1 MPWGKVMKQLY
12 FFVVSV
18 LILFTVN
25 LPAQNGQEYHLS
37 MLGHYALMQ
46 KKPQDSHDYYQQLLA
61 SGSSPYMYS
70 GYIRFLFAS
79 NQFTDIVS
87 LLPQLEKPFEN
98 DLDMQ
103 LIFAQSLAGAGRQNV
118 ANDRFIQL
126 QQKYKTHA
134 ELTYM
139 AAQAHSVNNPKK
151 SIQVIDEFLNS
162 TPFQPRNCL
171 FYFLKSQH
179 YMALNDKKEAITQAK
194 KSLDICPQFDKGWL
208 LLGMLQEQEGKVKE
222 AITGYSNF
230 LELAGPNKE
239 IEQQISA
246 LTLKLRFNK
255 TNSGTKEN
263 SFLTDALT
271 WYENKQ
277 YAKALTA
284 INNSLKQD
292 PSDQESRLLKI
303 NILSASNHV
312 DAAATLLQTW
322 MMEEPSNDTWFKALH
337 LLYRA
342 GLSKDRALSIFHA
355 VEKQHPQELLVALY
369 LADTYTRARLFSA
382 AVDYHK
388 KALSLTTDPL
398 LKTKIAYNM
407 GTIHHTT
414 NDIAAMKQALEEGI
428 QHGALFPPLY
438 NLLAYYYATYGRDT
452 RRAQTYISQ
461 ALKDDA
467 KNPHFLDTQAV
478 IWYKQREYAKAEKI
492 LKKLAAR
499 EPKDHFI
506 QLHLAKTE
514 HKLGKQKQSMHT
526 LNKALKYA
534 HTDNER
540 TTCKKLL
547 RMFETT

>member
-1 MPWGKVMKQLY
+1 
-12 FFVVSV
+12 
-18 LILFTVN
+18 
-25 LPAQNGQEYHLS
+25 
-37 MLGHYALMQ
+37 MQ
-46 KKPQDSHDYYQQLLA
+46 KKPQDSQDYYQQLLA

-70 GYIRFLFAS
+70 GYVRFLFAS
-79 NQFTDIVS
+79 NQLVDIVS
-87 LLPQLEKPFEN
+87 LLPQLEKPFED

-103 LIFAQSLAGAGRQNV
+103 LIFAQSLAGVGKQDI

-126 QQKYKTHA
+126 QQKHKTHA

-139 AAQAHSVNNPKK
+139 AAQAHSINNPKK

-179 YMALNDKKEAITQAK
+179 YMALNNKKEAITQAK

-208 LLGMLQEQEGKVKE
+208 LLGMLQEQEGRVKE

-239 IEQQISA
+239 IEKQISS
-246 LTLKLRFNK
+246 LTLKLKFNK
-255 TNSGTKEN
+255 TYSGTKEN

-271 WYENKQ
+271 WYENKE

-284 INNSLKQD
+284 VNNSLKQD
-292 PSDQESRLLKI
+292 PSHQEARLLKI

-312 DAAATLLQTW
+312 DAAGVLLQTW
-322 MMEEPSNDTWFKALH
+322 MMEEPSNNTWFKALH

-342 GLSKDRALSIFHA
+342 GLSKDRALTIFHA
-355 VEKQHPQELLVALY
+355 VEKKHPQELLVALY
-369 LADTYTRARLFSA
+369 LADTYTRAGLFNPA
-382 AVDYHK
+382 IDYHK
-388 KALSLTTDPL
+388 KAVSLTTDPL

-414 NDIAAMKQALEEGI
+414 NDITAMKEALEDGVH
-428 QHGALFPPLY
+428 HGAPFPPLY

-452 RRAQTYISQ
+452 KRAQTYINQ
-461 ALKDDA
+461 ALKDDG

-492 LKKLAAR
+492 LKKLATQ

-514 HKLGKQKQSMHT
+514 HKLGKQKQSMHR
-526 LNKALKYA
+526 LSKALKYA
-534 HTDNER
+534 NTDNER